1 MKEKILVT
9 GGAGYIGSHTIV
21 DLYNQGYELIS
32 IDNYINSDSTTYSQI
47 KEITGT
53 EVTHY
58 NIDICDKGAL
68 EEVFK
73 KHGKIS
79 GVIHF
84 AALKAVGESVEE
96 PLKYYHNNINGL
108 INILS
113 VCKDFNIDSLIF
125 SSSCTVYGIPESS
138 PVDENTPLQPAASPY
153 GATKQMGEQIIKDCI
168 NKMNTKCIMLRYFN
182 PAGAHPSGCMGESP
196 INKAANLV
204 PAITETA
211 IGKREQLTVFGGDY
225 DTRDGSCV
233 RDYIH
238 IMDLARAHTMALGH
252 ILSGKQKVQLDI
264 FNLGIGSGAT
274 VLEVIEA
281 FERINNAKLNYTMG
295 PRRPGDVPAIYSNY
309 KKINHTIGWEPQYG
323 IEDIM
328 STAWIWEKKRSKNSI
343 IE

>member
-1 MKEKILVT
+1 MDKILVT

-21 DLYNQGYELIS
+21 DLHNQGYELIS
-32 IDNYINSDSTTYSQI
+32 IDNYTNSDSTTYSQI
-47 KEITGT
+47 HEITGI

-58 NIDICDKGAL
+58 DIDICDKVAL

-73 KHGKIS
+73 KHGKIR

-84 AALKAVGESVEE
+84 AALKAVGESVEK

-113 VCKDFNIDSLIF
+113 VCKDFNVDSLIF
-125 SSSCTVYGIPESS
+125 SSSCTVYGIPDSS

-182 PAGAHPSGCMGESP
+182 PAGAHPSGFMGESP

-211 IGKREQLTVFGGDY
+211 IGKREQLTVYGGDY
-225 DTRDGSCV
+225 NTRDGSCV

-238 IMDLARAHTMALGH
+238 IMDLARAHTMAMSH
-252 ILSGKQKVQLDI
+252 VLSGKQETQLDI

-281 FERINNAKLNYTMG
+281 FERVNNFKLNYTMG
-295 PRRPGDVPAIYSNY
+295 PRRPGDIPAIYSNY
-309 KKINHTIGWEPQYG
+309 NKISHTIG
-323 IEDIM
+323 
-328 STAWIWEKKRSKNSI
+328 
-343 IE
+343 